1 MEARQ
6 LATQFIQFNQT
17 VAERTFES
25 ADYMQTQLE
34 KMTDLYFG
42 LNPWIPE
49 GGRSFCAEWHK
60 NCRSGIA
67 ALRDS
72 VDVGLAQANQLWQLE
87 TKTPPEAQTDKSD
100 AKPGKRT

>member
-1 MEARQ
+1 MEAKQ
-6 LATQFIQFNQT
+6 LATQFIQFNRT
-17 VAERTFES
+17 VAESTFES
-25 ADYMQTQLE
+25 ADLIQTQFE

-49 GGRSFCAEWHK
+49 GGRNFCVEWHK

-72 VDVGLAQANQLWQLE
+72 VEAGLAQANQLWQLE
-87 TKTPPEAQTDKSD
+87 NVISPEAQSDKSD